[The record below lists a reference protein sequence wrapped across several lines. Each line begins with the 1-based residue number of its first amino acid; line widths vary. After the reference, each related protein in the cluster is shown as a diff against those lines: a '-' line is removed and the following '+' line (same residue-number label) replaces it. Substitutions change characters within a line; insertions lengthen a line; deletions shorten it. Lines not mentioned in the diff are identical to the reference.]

1 MVKQITSGGRGIR
14 VLNFEQLT
22 EKADISYKPIEKNI
36 EKAGM
41 YTVTEIE
48 KLENEMKEYIFSD
61 DPKEQDKYI
70 KIWKILKD
78 RQRYDFRVE
87 NELQRQAYN
96 RRQYGFNEEEKKE
109 PAPPTPPKKKP
120 APAPAPA
127 PEPAP
132 EPAPVSKK
140 KAKLS
145 QEEVRQ
151 ILIKNRKPQRVQIE
165 EEPMFFKMNK
175 PSLVPTPKRAF
186 QPINI
191 RRDGSVSN
199 DQYASLFS
207 NIQSKQ
213 EI

>member
-1 MVKQITSGGRGIR
+1 MFTLYRMDEEEIPDRYGRPS
-14 VLNFEQLT
+14 E
-22 EKADISYKPIEKNI
+22 A
-36 EKAGM
+36 
-41 YTVTEIE
+41 EIE
-48 KLENEMKEYIFSD
+48 RVSKSITPARWKALVKKRKELD
-61 DPKEQDKYI
+61 DIVEDTPERLSKGDFKKY
-70 KIWKILKD
+70 
-78 RQRYDFRVE
+78 RA
-87 NELQRQAYN
+87 LQRLMFVYN
-96 RRQYGFNEEEKKE
+96 FKRLREQFLREEEERKKSELAPE
-109 PAPPTPPKKKP
+109 PAPPTPPKKKPEP

-132 EPAPVSKK
+132 EPAPVPKK

-175 PSLVPTPKRAF
+175 PSLVATPKRAF

-199 DQYASLFS
+199 DLYASLFS
-207 NIQSKQ
+207 NIQNKQ